1 MILIYLG
8 LKGVLLGGPLFSFYM
23 RKLTVLFV
31 VLLQF
36 CMRSPQPQ
44 IDKREQWEPFSA
56 EYSLNNLERVHY
68 FEPAGIAKG
77 ESTLIEASG
86 LAYSRKN
93 PGHVWSHQDSNND
106 NLIFLL
112 DANTAQTVAAYRI
125 QGVNNRDWE
134 DIEIGPGPEE
144 GVDYLYLG
152 EIGDNNQVFSSYRIY
167 RFEEPLFEEAHR
179 GEVVTLEWE
188 FDVIEFDYPDKSHDA
203 EALMVD
209 PFTKD
214 IYIATKRDF
223 RSMVFVAP
231 FPQSLDEKITLTHV
245 GNLGFTRALAGTV
258 SADGNEILMKND
270 ERIFY
275 WQRFE
280 REDFEEMLARTPK
293 LAPYE
298 PVEPQ
303 GEAICFD
310 PDGGYYTLSEFS
322 NGIVPVLYHYP
333 RK

>member
-1 MILIYLG
+1 MKKLSILFLI
-8 LKGVLLGGPLFSFYM
+8 
-23 RKLTVLFV
+23 
-31 VLLQF
+31 LLQF
-36 CMRSPQPQ
+36 CVQSSEPQ
-44 IDKREQWEPFSA
+44 IDKWEQWEPFSS
-56 EYSLNNLERVHY
+56 EYSINDLERVQN
-68 FEPAGIAKG
+68 FESPGIDKG

-93 PGHVWSHQDSNND
+93 PGHVWSHQDSSND

-112 DANTAQTVAAYRI
+112 DANTAETVAAYRI
-125 QGVNNRDWE
+125 PGVNNRDWE
-134 DIEIGPGPEE
+134 DMEIGPGPVD

-152 EIGDNNQVFSSYRIY
+152 EIGDNRQVFSSYRIY
-167 RFEEPLFEEAHR
+167 RFEEPIFEEAHR

-188 FDVIEFDYPDKSHDA
+188 FDLIEFDYPDKSHDA

-214 IYIATKRDF
+214 IFIATKRDF

-231 FPQSLDEKITLTHV
+231 YPQPVNEKFTLTHV
-245 GNLGFTRALAGTV
+245 GDLGFTRALAGTV
-258 SADGNEILMKND
+258 SADGNEVLIKND
-270 ERIFY
+270 DRIFF
-275 WQRFE
+275 WERNEGESFE
-280 REDFEEMLARTPK
+280 DILARTPK

-310 PDGGYYTLSEFS
+310 PNGGYYTLSEFS
-322 NGIVPVLYHYP
+322 NGIVPVLYHYQ